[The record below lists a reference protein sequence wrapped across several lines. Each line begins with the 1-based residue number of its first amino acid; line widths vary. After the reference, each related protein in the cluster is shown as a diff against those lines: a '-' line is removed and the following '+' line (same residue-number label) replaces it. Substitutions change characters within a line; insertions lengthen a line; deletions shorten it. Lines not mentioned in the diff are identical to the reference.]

1 MEATAA
7 IQKTLAPYKGLYKR
21 TSSYDH
27 VLEFLRLNLK
37 LEYLL
42 GRGTGVL
49 QYSVS
54 KKYNQKAQ

>member
-1 MEATAA
+1 M
-7 IQKTLAPYKGLYKR
+7 APYKNAYKR
-21 TSSYDH
+21 RSAYDH

-49 QYSVS
+49 KYSVS
-54 KKYNQKAQ
+54 KQYAGKKVQ